1 MSKISKIDAIQI
13 LDSRGVPTVSARVSL
28 DSEIT
33 AYSMVPSGA
42 STGSREA
49 VELRDKAQPF
59 KGNAVSKAVNNI
71 NSTINQSLAGKSIYN
86 QQAIDLLMNKLDG
99 TPNKANLGANA
110 ILAVS
115 LGVLKAA
122 ANDQKLQLF
131 QYVNA
136 LYREIFS
143 TELTMNLPIPM
154 MNIINGGEHA
164 NNNIDI
170 QEFMIMPIGA
180 SSFAEAVM
188 WCAEIYQALKS
199 ELNSSK
205 HSTAV
210 GDEGGFAPNLRSNRE
225 ALDLIERS
233 VKIAGYNFGT
243 DIALSLDCAA
253 SEFYRDGK
261 YILQGDNSSLSS
273 IEFAAYLDE
282 LVGMYPIVSIEDGM
296 DENDR
301 EGWKILTDLM
311 GSHCRLV
318 GDDLFVTNVD
328 ELQKGIDDNIGNA
341 ILVKINQIGTITETL
356 ETIKLANANN
366 YSAIMSHRSG
376 ETEDNSISDLA
387 VGLGVGQ
394 IKTGAPCRSDRN
406 AKYNRLLWIENDFPE
421 IKYAEFN
428 LD

>member
-1 MSKISKIDAIQI
+1 
-13 LDSRGVPTVSARVSL
+13 
-28 DSEIT
+28 
-33 AYSMVPSGA
+33 
-42 STGSREA
+42 
-49 VELRDKAQPF
+49 
-59 KGNAVSKAVNNI
+59 
-71 NSTINQSLAGKSIYN
+71 
-86 QQAIDLLMNKLDG
+86 
-99 TPNKANLGANA
+99 
-110 ILAVS
+110 
-115 LGVLKAA
+115 
-122 ANDQKLQLF
+122 
-131 QYVNA
+131 
-136 LYREIFS
+136 
-143 TELTMNLPIPM
+143 
-154 MNIINGGEHA
+154 
-164 NNNIDI
+164 
-170 QEFMIMPIGA
+170 MPIGA

-199 ELNSSK
+199 ELHSSK

-311 GSHCRLV
+311 GSRCKLV

-328 ELQKGIDDNIGNA
+328 ELQKGIDDSIGNA

-376 ETEDNSISDLA
+376 ETEDHSISDLA

>member
-1 MSKISKIDAIQI
+1 VSKISKIDAIQI

-71 NSTINQSLAGKSIYN
+71 NSTINQSLAGESIYN

-210 GDEGGFAPNLRSNRE
+210 GDEGGFAPNLRSNR
-225 ALDLIERS
+225 
-233 VKIAGYNFGT
+233 
-243 DIALSLDCAA
+243 
-253 SEFYRDGK
+253 DGK

-311 GSHCRLV
+311 GSRCRLV

>member
-1 MSKISKIDAIQI
+1 VSKISKIDAIQI

-49 VELRDKAQPF
+49 VELRDKGQPF
-59 KGNAVSKAVNNI
+59 KGNAVSRAVNNI
-71 NSTINQSLAGKSIYN
+71 NSIINQSLVGESIYN

-115 LGVLKAA
+115 LAVLKAA
-122 ANDQKLQLF
+122 ANDQKLHLF

-136 LYREIFS
+136 LYRERFS

-188 WCAEIYQALKS
+188 WCADIYQALKS

-243 DIALSLDCAA
+243 DITLSLDCAA

-311 GSHCRLV
+311 GSRCKLV

-341 ILVKINQIGTITETL
+341 ILVKINQIGTLTETL

-421 IKYAEFN
+421 INYAEFN

>member
-1 MSKISKIDAIQI
+1 
-13 LDSRGVPTVSARVSL
+13 
-28 DSEIT
+28 
-33 AYSMVPSGA
+33 
-42 STGSREA
+42 
-49 VELRDKAQPF
+49 
-59 KGNAVSKAVNNI
+59 
-71 NSTINQSLAGKSIYN
+71 
-86 QQAIDLLMNKLDG
+86 
-99 TPNKANLGANA
+99 
-110 ILAVS
+110 
-115 LGVLKAA
+115 
-122 ANDQKLQLF
+122 
-131 QYVNA
+131 
-136 LYREIFS
+136 
-143 TELTMNLPIPM
+143 M

-273 IEFAAYLDE
+273 IAFAAYLDE

-311 GSHCRLV
+311 GSRCKLV

-328 ELQKGIDDNIGNA
+328 ELQKGIEDNIGNA

>member
-1 MSKISKIDAIQI
+1 
-13 LDSRGVPTVSARVSL
+13 
-28 DSEIT
+28 
-33 AYSMVPSGA
+33 
-42 STGSREA
+42 
-49 VELRDKAQPF
+49 
-59 KGNAVSKAVNNI
+59 
-71 NSTINQSLAGKSIYN
+71 
-86 QQAIDLLMNKLDG
+86 MNKLDG

-122 ANDQKLQLF
+122 ANDQKLQMF

-311 GSHCRLV
+311 GSRCKLV

-328 ELQKGIDDNIGNA
+328 ELQKGIDDNIGNS

-394 IKTGAPCRSDRN
+394 IKAGAPCRSDRN

>member
-1 MSKISKIDAIQI
+1 
-13 LDSRGVPTVSARVSL
+13 
-28 DSEIT
+28 
-33 AYSMVPSGA
+33 
-42 STGSREA
+42 
-49 VELRDKAQPF
+49 
-59 KGNAVSKAVNNI
+59 
-71 NSTINQSLAGKSIYN
+71 
-86 QQAIDLLMNKLDG
+86 
-99 TPNKANLGANA
+99 
-110 ILAVS
+110 
-115 LGVLKAA
+115 
-122 ANDQKLQLF
+122 
-131 QYVNA
+131 
-136 LYREIFS
+136 
-143 TELTMNLPIPM
+143 M

-233 VKIAGYNFGT
+233 VKIAGYNFGI

-282 LVGMYPIVSIEDGM
+282 LVGLYPIVSIEDGM

-311 GSHCRLV
+311 GSRCKLV

-376 ETEDNSISDLA
+376 ETEDHSISDLA

-394 IKTGAPCRSDRN
+394 IKAGAPCRSDRN

>member
-28 DSEIT
+28 DSEIS

-71 NSTINQSLAGKSIYN
+71 NSTINQSLAGESIYN

-122 ANDQKLQLF
+122 SNDQKLQLF

-188 WCAEIYQALKS
+188 WCAEIYHDKS
-199 ELNSSK
+199 QHTTLQ
-205 HSTAV
+205 
-210 GDEGGFAPNLRSNRE
+210 PQQR
-225 ALDLIERS
+225 
-233 VKIAGYNFGT
+233 
-243 DIALSLDCAA
+243 LSL
-253 SEFYRDGK
+253 
-261 YILQGDNSSLSS
+261 IH
-273 IEFAAYLDE
+273 I
-282 LVGMYPIVSIEDGM
+282 
-296 DENDR
+296 
-301 EGWKILTDLM
+301 
-311 GSHCRLV
+311 
-318 GDDLFVTNVD
+318 
-328 ELQKGIDDNIGNA
+328 
-341 ILVKINQIGTITETL
+341 
-356 ETIKLANANN
+356 
-366 YSAIMSHRSG
+366 
-376 ETEDNSISDLA
+376 
-387 VGLGVGQ
+387 
-394 IKTGAPCRSDRN
+394 
-406 AKYNRLLWIENDFPE
+406 
-421 IKYAEFN
+421 
-428 LD
+428 